1 MQVRVTRYSCNTR
14 DSYKVDVCLLQRNL
28 EDTAVR
34 DEIRALGRRA
44 EIVHLDI
51 SDQAS
56 VRTVIDRVLQVF
68 PTLDIL
74 VNNAGIQKRHEYV
87 VLTSG
92 CE

>member
-1 MQVRVTRYSCNTR
+1 M
-14 DSYKVDVCLLQRNL
+14 LQRNL
-28 EDTAVR
+28 EDTTVR

-44 EIVHLDI
+44 EIVHLDV

-56 VRTVIDRVLQVF
+56 VRTVIDRTLQVF

-87 VLTSG
+87 VYIPIDVWMRLLIETWWWW
-92 CE
+92 